1 MSPSEEERGR
11 PLSEEITAWEFL
23 YNVRQVRA
31 SETGPG
37 SSMEPEKMKV
47 KICLVGEGAVGKT
60 CLIRRFIHDQFDDR
74 YISTLGAKVS
84 KKELRVDADGA
95 PVDVDMTI
103 WDIMGEKGFR
113 ELLKEAYFHGA
124 QGVLA
129 VCDITRMETLTDLD
143 EWVAAVVKV
152 TGQVPV
158 EFLANKA
165 DLKEEAAITSADLEA
180 AAKAHDAPFLFTSA
194 KTGENV
200 ETAFAQLAKLI
211 SARAHAQ

>member
-1 MSPSEEERGR
+1 
-11 PLSEEITAWEFL
+11 
-23 YNVRQVRA
+23 
-31 SETGPG
+31 
-37 SSMEPEKMKV
+37 MKV

-84 KKELRVDADGA
+84 KKELTVNAANGSFA
-95 PVDVDMTI
+95 VDMTI

-129 VCDITRMETLTDLD
+129 VCDVTRTETLTDLE

-152 TGQVPV
+152 TGKVPV

-165 DLKEEAAITSADLEA
+165 DLKDEQVIQEEDLARAASA
-180 AAKAHDAPFLFTSA
+180 HGAPFMFTSA

-200 ETAFAQLAKLI
+200 ETAFAELAKLI
-211 SARAHAQ
+211 TAKAVAP

>member
-1 MSPSEEERGR
+1 
-11 PLSEEITAWEFL
+11 
-23 YNVRQVRA
+23 
-31 SETGPG
+31 
-37 SSMEPEKMKV
+37 MEPEKMKV

-84 KKELRVDADGA
+84 KKEIVVDGTDGSIA
-95 PVDVDMTI
+95 IDMTI

-129 VCDITRMETLTDLD
+129 VCDITRKESLDDLD

-152 TGQVPV
+152 TGRVPV

-165 DLKEEAAITSADLEA
+165 DLKDQQVVKESDI
-180 AAKAHDAPFLFTSA
+180 AKAAGSHGAPFLFTSA

-200 ETAFAQLAKLI
+200 EQAFAELAKMI
-211 SARAHAQ
+211 TAKAVAH

>member
-1 MSPSEEERGR
+1 
-11 PLSEEITAWEFL
+11 
-23 YNVRQVRA
+23 
-31 SETGPG
+31 
-37 SSMEPEKMKV
+37 MEPEKMKV

-84 KKELRVDADGA
+84 KKELRIDADGT

-129 VCDITRMETLTDLD
+129 VCDATRMDTLTDLD

-152 TGQVPV
+152 TGQIPV

-165 DLKEEAAITSADLEA
+165 DLKEQAAISAADLEA
-180 AAKAHDAPFLFTSA
+180 AAKTHNAPFLFTSA

-200 ETAFAQLAKLI
+200 ESAFAQLAQLI
-211 SARAHAQ
+211 SSRAHAE

>member
-1 MSPSEEERGR
+1 
-11 PLSEEITAWEFL
+11 
-23 YNVRQVRA
+23 
-31 SETGPG
+31 
-37 SSMEPEKMKV
+37 MKV

-84 KKELRVDADGA
+84 KKEIHIDANESS
-95 PVDVDMTI
+95 VDVDMTI

-124 QGVLA
+124 QGVIA
-129 VCDITRMETLTDLD
+129 VCDVTRMDTLTDLD

-152 TGQVPV
+152 TGKIPV

-165 DLKEEAAITSADLEA
+165 DLKEQQAITAADLES
-180 AAKAHDAPFLFTSA
+180 AAKTHDAPFLFTSA

-200 ETAFAQLAKLI
+200 EHAFSELAKLI